1 MGQSHVNRWER
12 RIFQLFVIIFHKQ
25 LSTIILD
32 TKKTTVVNNIP
43 LFSSEIK
50 KQNLKTFPFFF
61 LVHNTSSSLI
71 LPVLHIQLAWLGYE
85 RLSSSWSR
93 GTLLLWCAPA
103 SSGLH
108 VNWRVGSLQQG
119 SRLRDHWRREG
130 SGRNEKGCEGKATAG
145 WWRRGSAEGGGG
157 TPNAQ

>member
-1 MGQSHVNRWER
+1 MLMGQSHVNCSER

-25 LSTIILD
+25 LSTIISD
-32 TKKTTVVNNIP
+32 TKKKSVVNNIP

-61 LVHNTSSSLI
+61 LVHNTSSSVI
-71 LPVLHIQLAWLGYE
+71 LPVLHIQLAWLVHE
-85 RLSSSWSR
+85 RLSSSPWSR
-93 GTLLLWCAPA
+93 GTLLLRCAPA

-119 SRLRDHWRREG
+119 SRLRDRWRWEG

-145 WWRRGSAEGGGG
+145 
-157 TPNAQ
+157 